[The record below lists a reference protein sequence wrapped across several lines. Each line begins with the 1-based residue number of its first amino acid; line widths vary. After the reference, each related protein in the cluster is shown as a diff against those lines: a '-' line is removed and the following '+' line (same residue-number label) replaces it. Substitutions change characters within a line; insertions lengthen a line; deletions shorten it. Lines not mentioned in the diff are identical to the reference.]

1 MELSQT
7 DCSCFISTAESEFAS
22 IKEGDVEIIGG
33 KQLMLE
39 IDMQVKTPVVLRID
53 NRTAF
58 QQMDNE
64 AASTNKKR
72 VDIILSI
79 CATTLRKAR

>member
-53 NRTAF
+53 N
-58 QQMDNE
+58 
-64 AASTNKKR
+64 K
-72 VDIILSI
+72 L
-79 CATTLRKAR
+79 